1 MNNELFGGFVFIGL
15 FVGTTT
21 VVCLTTIIHAVL
33 DNKQKR
39 WEILHGHNRVKDIE
53 DY

>member
-1 MNNELFGGFVFIGL
+1 MSNETLSVLAFMGL
-15 FVGTTT
+15 VVGTTT

-33 DNKQKR
+33 ANKQKR
-39 WEILHGHNRVKDIE
+39 WEILHGHNEVKDIE

>member
-1 MNNELFGGFVFIGL
+1 MSNETLSVLAFIGL

-21 VVCLTTIIHAVL
+21 IVCLTTIIHAVL

-39 WEILHGHNRVKDIE
+39 WEILHGHNEVKDIE